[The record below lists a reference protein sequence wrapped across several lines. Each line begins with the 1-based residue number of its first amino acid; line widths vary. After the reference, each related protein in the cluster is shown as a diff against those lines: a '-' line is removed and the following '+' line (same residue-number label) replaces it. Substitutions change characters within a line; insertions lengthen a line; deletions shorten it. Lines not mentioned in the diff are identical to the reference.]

1 MFHNKGHWAHKM
13 DADMRPEVVSTLLSS
28 VEAKWVQEAV
38 NVLMNQTTQPIAFA
52 AMETSCVKVSSAV
65 VQGSEGD
72 RLRVIEYMKTVCN
85 EPNAKSNVE
94 MCSEFANAIQEFMI
108 GDNVYNREQLDMH
121 DFCHKFWNTYVMS
134 SGQVQ
139 EKKIQDEMAKQLA
152 EEKKRQEEEIER
164 RKQAAV
170 EEAKKKLA
178 DAVAEKLQNNTSL
191 NVAARWNA
199 GAAANESTSEV
210 TSTTT
215 TTTAAMSINAS
226 APIEST
232 TTSTMSPPSLAHA
245 LTTHH
250 DLENNATQLT
260 KIFNATQVTKSF
272 IMHNR
277 TVLRN
282 VQNATVQSNQTLSVE
297 TVENQTQVQKNTTS
311 LIHQNLTVVQK
322 DLTNATT
329 AQGRLTARV
338 IKQLRFVLNHTHQN
352 LTNTTS

>member
-1 MFHNKGHWAHKM
+1 
-13 DADMRPEVVSTLLSS
+13 
-28 VEAKWVQEAV
+28 
-38 NVLMNQTTQPIAFA
+38 
-52 AMETSCVKVSSAV
+52 
-65 VQGSEGD
+65 
-72 RLRVIEYMKTVCN
+72 
-85 EPNAKSNVE
+85 
-94 MCSEFANAIQEFMI
+94 MI

-152 EEKKRQEEEIER
+152 EEKKRQEAEEER

-178 DAVAEKLQNNTSL
+178 DAVAQKLQNNTSL

-199 GAAANESTSEV
+199 GATANESTSEG

-215 TTTAAMSINAS
+215 TTTAAMSIINQTINAS

-250 DLENNATQLT
+250 DLENNATRLT

-282 VQNATVQSNQTLSVE
+282 VQNATVQSNQTSRVE

-338 IKQLRFVLNHTHQN
+338 IKQLWFKTN
-352 LTNTTS
+352 LSCLMTLAV